1 MELDGYDPILSRSHP
16 RTLRRHK
23 KPRQSGALRPYAFH
37 DYFPPLAGPL
47 LLLVPG
53 PTLPWPEGF
62 ADIDLSDFMLA
73 PVVADEWCLLC
84 LCDAASATKVE
95 LTSPATARAPIKTLV
110 FIMGSPFG

>member
-1 MELDGYDPILSRSHP
+1 MELDGYVPILSQPPP
-16 RTLRRHK
+16 RAWRRHK

-84 LCDAASATKVE
+84 LCDAASAAKVE
-95 LTSPATARAPIKTLV
+95 LTSPATARALIKTLV
-110 FIMGSPFG
+110 FIMGSPVG

>member
-1 MELDGYDPILSRSHP
+1 VP
-16 RTLRRHK
+16 
-23 KPRQSGALRPYAFH
+23 KPAQAYEPNAFH

-84 LCDAASATKVE
+84 LCDAASAAKVE
-95 LTSPATARAPIKTLV
+95 LTSPCDRKGADQNSGLHHGFSCWLSDA
-110 FIMGSPFG
+110 G